1 MLNDSQTNFTA
12 SHFTNWRLILIC
24 EKEAFHL
31 HSTDGKK

>member
-12 SHFTNWRLILIC
+12 SHFTNWRLIC